1 MPLLEVEH
9 AETYAYTDQ
18 IIYYQEYPDERHPMM
33 ILSEHLKN
41 LGLEGKTIGY
51 DVDGYGHIFGYRGP
65 RLKSSKM
72 LSMFMP
78 GIYN

>member
-1 MPLLEVEH
+1 
-9 AETYAYTDQ
+9 
-18 IIYYQEYPDERHPMM
+18 MM

-51 DVDGYGHIFGYRGP
+51 DVDGYGYIFDYRGP